1 VSGGAG
7 VMAPAGAPPGA
18 GPAFQHVLRMSA
30 LDLAPLPS
38 AVSSAR
44 LHARYVVA
52 EWGFAA
58 IARDCELIV
67 SELVTNSVRH
77 AAEVPGRP
85 PVRLRLSGRARGLQI
100 EVWDASDDLP
110 GRGRDAPPDE
120 PGGWGLVLVDAL
132 ADRWGAYRTE
142 GGGKVVFAV
151 IGR

>member
-1 VSGGAG
+1 MSGGPG

-18 GPAFQHVLRMSA
+18 GPALRLSA
-30 LDLAPLPS
+30 LDLAPLPT

-44 LHARYVVA
+44 LHARYVVT
-52 EWGFAA
+52 EWGFRA

-67 SELVTNSVRH
+67 SELVTNGVRH
-77 AAEVPGRP
+77 AAQVPGRP
-85 PVRLRLSGRARGLQI
+85 PVRVRLSGRGRGVQI
-100 EVWDASDDLP
+100 EVWDASNDLP
-110 GRGRDAPPDE
+110 ERGRDAPPDE
-120 PGGWGLVLVDAL
+120 PGGLGLVLVDAL